1 MRPLL
6 LAFCLSS
13 TVSPSQAPPDGRGFA
28 AIYAAE
34 VDRRLEVPLAE
45 QSAYAALLPALEG
58 DAQFVALVDRSPFI
72 QAFLLF
78 WVDSPGRPHFIGA
91 SPVSTGRPG
100 RFDYFETPLGVF
112 AHTLD
117 NPDYRALGTRN
128 SLGIRGYGVKGMRV
142 YDFGWVRQKKGW
154 GNGEEI
160 EMRLQM
166 HATDP
171 RLLEPSLG
179 KPRSKGCIRIPA
191 TLNTLLDRFGILD
204 ADYQRAAKEGRRHF
218 TLRPDWQPTTWS
230 GRFLVIVDT
239 ARTERP
245 PWSPQ
250 PR

>member
-13 TVSPSQAPPDGRGFA
+13 TLSPSQTPPDGRAFA

-45 QSAYAALLPALEG
+45 QSAYAAILPALEG
-58 DAQFVALVDRSPFI
+58 GAQFVALVDRNPFI

-218 TLRPDWQPTTWS
+218 TLRPDWQPTPWS

>member
-1 MRPLL
+1 MRLL
-6 LAFCLSS
+6 LGFLFCSALA
-13 TVSPSQAPPDGRGFA
+13 VSQPPADGRALA
-28 AIYAAE
+28 ATYATE
-34 VDRRLEVPLAE
+34 VDRRLDIPLGDQA
-45 QSAYAALLPALEG
+45 AYAALIPQLEG
-58 DAQFVALVDRSPFI
+58 GSQFVALVDRSPFV

-78 WVDSPGRPHFIGA
+78 WLDPSLFPHFIGA

-117 NPDYRALGTRN
+117 NPDYRALGTKN

-142 YDFGWVRQKKGW
+142 YDFGWVHQKKGW
-154 GNGEEI
+154 GNQAEI

-171 RLLEPSLG
+171 LLLEPFLG
-179 KPRSKGCIRIPA
+179 IPRSKGCIRIPA

-204 ADYQRAAKEGRRHF
+204 ADYQRAASEGRRHF
-218 TLRPDWQPTTWS
+218 TLRPDWQPTPWA
-230 GRFLVIVDT
+230 GRYIVIVDT
-239 ARTERP
+239 GRSERP
-245 PWSPQ
+245 VWSPR